1 MAKSCQ
7 ANGTGQAIWRCY
19 RAGLAVRQREG
30 SAFVDQLSSLL
41 SVTMRLIG
49 LLLLGLLKF
58 SLAQDRD
65 PFQWLSSLHSRGY
78 ASLQADNTGG
88 ECPEECDCPP
98 TFPIAMYCDNR
109 NIKKM
114 PYIPSRMKYV
124 YLQHNQITSVPD
136 NAFGN
141 ATNLVWLMLHENHIN
156 SVGKQAF
163 AKLIN
168 LDRLY
173 LNNNNLTE
181 VPSNLPRS
189 LRDLRLSHNKIGKLP
204 PNAFEGMENL
214 TILLLHNNGLQD
226 ISGGLKGLKSLTL
239 LDVSSNQLKKVPNG
253 LPEVLH
259 QLYLESNSIET
270 VPENFLNQFTNLQYV
285 RISHNELTNK
295 GIPQNTFN
303 NSGLVELDLS
313 FNKLESIPVVSTSLQ
328 HLYLQ
333 ANQIKEFTLGS
344 FCSVVDVMNFS
355 KLRVLRLEG
364 NEISAGDMPSE
375 AALCLRLATDIAV

>member
-1 MAKSCQ
+1 MR
-7 ANGTGQAIWRCY
+7 IIFP
-19 RAGLAVRQREG
+19 L
-30 SAFVDQLSSLL
+30 FV
-41 SVTMRLIG
+41 
-49 LLLLGLLKF
+49 LGLLNCT
-58 SLAQDRD
+58 LAQDRD
-65 PFQWLSSLHSRGY
+65 PFQWLSSLHSLGY

-98 TFPIAMYCDNR
+98 TFPFAMYCENR
-109 NIKKM
+109 NMKQM

-141 ATNLVWLMLHENHIN
+141 ATNLVWVILHENHIN
-156 SVGKQAF
+156 SVGKKAF
-163 AKLIN
+163 AKLVN

-181 VPSNLPRS
+181 VPSNLPHS
-189 LRDLRLSHNKIGKLP
+189 LRDIRLNHNHIAKVP

-214 TILLLHNNGLQD
+214 TILLLHNNGIQE
-226 ISGGLKGLKSLTL
+226 IGGSLKGLKSLTL
-239 LDVSSNQLKKVPNG
+239 LDVSSNQLKKVPDG
-253 LPEVLH
+253 LPEMLH
-259 QLYLESNSIET
+259 QLYLESNSIDT
-270 VPENFLNQFTNLQYV
+270 IPADFLNRFINLQYV
-285 RISHNELTNK
+285 RIAHNELTDK

-303 NSGLVELDLS
+303 ISGLVELDLS
-313 FNKLESIPVVSTSLQ
+313 FNKLEKIPVVSTSLQ

-364 NEISAGDMPSE
+364 NEISARDMPSE
-375 AALCLRLATDIAV
+375 AALCLRLASDIAV

>member
-1 MAKSCQ
+1 
-7 ANGTGQAIWRCY
+7 
-19 RAGLAVRQREG
+19 
-30 SAFVDQLSSLL
+30 
-41 SVTMRLIG
+41 MRLIA
-49 LLLLGLLKF
+49 LLLLGLMEV
-58 SLAQDRD
+58 SLAQD

-109 NIKKM
+109 NIQKM

-141 ATNLVWLMLHENHIN
+141 ATNLVWVMLHENHIN

-163 AKLIN
+163 AKLSN
-168 LDRLY
+168 LNRLY

-189 LRDLRLSHNKIGKLP
+189 LRDLRLNHNKIGKLA

-214 TILLLHNNGLQD
+214 TILLLHHNSLQD
-226 ISGGLKGLKSLTL
+226 IGVGLKGLKSLTL
-239 LDVSSNQLKKVPNG
+239 LDVSRNQLKKVPES
-253 LPEVLH
+253 LPEMLH
-259 QLYLESNSIET
+259 QLYLDSNSIGA
-270 VPENFLNQFTNLQYV
+270 VPANFLNQFSNLQYV
-285 RISHNELTNK
+285 RFAHNELTNK

-355 KLRVLRLEG
+355 RLRVLRLEG
-364 NEISAGDMPSE
+364 NEIGAGDVPSE
-375 AALCLRLATDIAV
+375 AALCLRLASDIAV

>member
-1 MAKSCQ
+1 MGFLPDIYVLWI
-7 ANGTGQAIWRCY
+7 N
-19 RAGLAVRQREG
+19 
-30 SAFVDQLSSLL
+30 
-41 SVTMRLIG
+41 
-49 LLLLGLLKF
+49 
-58 SLAQDRD
+58 

-109 NIKKM
+109 NMKQM

-141 ATNLVWLMLHENHIN
+141 ASNLVWVMLHENHIN

-163 AKLIN
+163 AKLVN

-181 VPSNLPRS
+181 VPSDLPRS
-189 LRDLRLSHNKIGKLP
+189 LRDLRLNHN
-204 PNAFEGMENL
+204 
-214 TILLLHNNGLQD
+214 TI
-226 ISGGLKGLKSLTL
+226 
-239 LDVSSNQLKKVPNG
+239 LKKVPNG
-253 LPEVLH
+253 LPEMLH
-259 QLYLESNSIET
+259 QLYLESNSIEA
-270 VPENFLNQFTNLQYV
+270 VPENFLSQFTNLQYI
-285 RISHNELTNK
+285 RISHNDLTNK

-313 FNKLESIPVVSTSLQ
+313 FNKLVSIPVVSTNLQ

>member
-1 MAKSCQ
+1 MFFLSA
-7 ANGTGQAIWRCY
+7 
-19 RAGLAVRQREG
+19 AVE
-30 SAFVDQLSSLL
+30 SLV
-41 SVTMRLIG
+41 SVTMQLVA

-58 SLAQDRD
+58 TLAEDRD

-109 NIKKM
+109 DLKQM

-141 ATNLVWLMLHENHIN
+141 ATNLVWVMLHENHIN

-163 AKLIN
+163 AKLAN

-173 LNNNNLTE
+173 LNSNNLTE
-181 VPSNLPRS
+181 VPSSLPRS
-189 LRDLRLSHNKIGKLP
+189 LRDLRLNHNKIGKLP

-226 ISGGLKGLKSLTL
+226 IGGGLKGLKSLTL
-239 LDVSSNQLKKVPNG
+239 LDVSSNQLKKVPTG
-253 LPEVLH
+253 LPEMLH
-259 QLYLESNSIET
+259 QLYLESNSIEA
-270 VPENFLNQFTNLQYV
+270 VPVNFLSQFTNLQYV

-313 FNKLESIPVVSTSLQ
+313 FNKLESIPVVSTSLE

-333 ANQIKEFTLGS
+333 ANQIKGQIKALFVRITVVLFLMNISGS
-344 FCSVVDVMNFS
+344 YFMTGLTFCQEWLV
-355 KLRVLRLEG
+355 
-364 NEISAGDMPSE
+364 
-375 AALCLRLATDIAV
+375 

>member
-1 MAKSCQ
+1 
-7 ANGTGQAIWRCY
+7 
-19 RAGLAVRQREG
+19 
-30 SAFVDQLSSLL
+30 
-41 SVTMRLIG
+41 MRLIAF
-49 LLLLGLLKF
+49 LLLGLLKF

-109 NIKKM
+109 NMKQM

-141 ATNLVWLMLHENHIN
+141 ASNLVWVMLHENHIN

-163 AKLIN
+163 AKLVN

-181 VPSNLPRS
+181 VPSDLPRS
-189 LRDLRLSHNKIGKLP
+189 LRDLRLNHN
-204 PNAFEGMENL
+204 
-214 TILLLHNNGLQD
+214 TI
-226 ISGGLKGLKSLTL
+226 
-239 LDVSSNQLKKVPNG
+239 LKKVPNG
-253 LPEVLH
+253 LPEMLH
-259 QLYLESNSIET
+259 QLYLESNSIEA
-270 VPENFLNQFTNLQYV
+270 VPENFLSQFTNLQYI
-285 RISHNELTNK
+285 RISHNDLTNK

-313 FNKLESIPVVSTSLQ
+313 FNKLVSIPVVSTNLQ

-333 ANQIKEFTLGS
+333 ANQIKGTFT
-344 FCSVVDVMNFS
+344 FIYFF
-355 KLRVLRLEG
+355 LRLEG